1 MVFDSVA
8 SLKSEAALTEELVFV
23 YGNSQKLS
31 ITFIPWVFGSA
42 HYYFAM
48 IDYSNV
54 MTNVK
59 AISLLSGGLDSILA
73 TELIRRQGIEVITFN
88 IKTPFGIPKKD
99 GSSEAAQAAD
109 QLKVPLKVV
118 SVEQDYL
125 RMLRNPKHGY
135 GKNLNPCVDCK
146 IFILKKAKKYAKEI
160 GADFIFTGEVLGER
174 PMSQHGPALKVIAEE
189 SGLKGKLLRPLSAK
203 LLAETAAEKKGLVDR
218 NKLLSIQGRSRK
230 PQFALAKEY
239 GITVYPSP
247 AGGCLLTCEEYS
259 KKLRDL
265 FENKKRLSMADVTL
279 LRVGRHFRLGKNKII
294 VGRNE
299 TENKFLLANK
309 MRGDFVFELSDVVG
323 PTTLLQGP
331 KTKLAIETAAKL
343 TASYSDAESGE
354 AVVKFGKEA
363 LDKSIMVALP
373 KKADVDRLRV
383 GNVEKKPKKQ

>member
-1 MVFDSVA
+1 MFLIVFDSA
-8 SLKSEAALTEELVFV
+8 TSLKSETALTEDSVLAH
-23 YGNSQKLS
+23 GTSQKLS
-31 ITFIPWVFGSA
+31 ITLIPLEFYVGTLLFCEPA
-42 HYYFAM
+42 
-48 IDYSNV
+48 YSSV
-54 MTNVK
+54 MTRVK

-99 GSSEAAQAAD
+99 GTSEAAQAAE

-118 SVEQDYL
+118 TVEQDYL

-218 NKLLSIQGRSRK
+218 TKLLSIQGRSRK
-230 PQFALAKEY
+230 PQFALAEEY

-247 AGGCLLTCEEYS
+247 AGGCLLTCEEYC
-259 KKLRDL
+259 
-265 FENKKRLSMADVTL
+265 
-279 LRVGRHFRLGKNKII
+279 
-294 VGRNE
+294 
-299 TENKFLLANK
+299 
-309 MRGDFVFELSDVVG
+309 
-323 PTTLLQGP
+323 
-331 KTKLAIETAAKL
+331 
-343 TASYSDAESGE
+343 
-354 AVVKFGKEA
+354 KEA
-363 LDKSIMVALP
+363 ARPLRKQETHVHGGCGFAADWQAL
-373 KKADVDRLRV
+373 
-383 GNVEKKPKKQ
+383 